1 MKKIFTLIAVVA
13 FIASCSTGTGY
24 KINGTVEGPEID
36 GTYAYI
42 QEREGRNYNTLD
54 SALITD
60 GKFEFSG
67 DAENVS
73 VKFISLDAKAVGARV
88 MSLIVLEPGNI
99 TVKADSEKML
109 VTGTKLNDANN
120 ELSIAMSEKHKAMR
134 EISQKFQAANQ
145 DGTMTEEL
153 QEELMKQ
160 YDALQEQVTE
170 GTVAFLKSNMGNALG
185 QFSFLMSAS
194 SLELDVQEELLAL
207 ADDSFKS
214 KEEVQKIIEKLDNA
228 KKVAVGQKFV
238 DFTMKDVA
246 GNNVSLSD
254 YAGKGKVVLIDFWA
268 AWCGPCRQEMPNV
281 VSAYKEFKDK
291 GFEVVGVS
299 LDRNQEEW
307 VKGLEDLEMTWPQM
321 SDLKFW
327 DTPVVGLYAFNGIPH
342 TVLLDGEGVIIAK
355 DLRGNA
361 LHDKLAEL
369 LK

>member
-1 MKKIFTLIAVVA
+1 MKKIFTLLAVVA
-13 FIASCSTGTGY
+13 FMASCSKGTGY
-24 KINGTVEGPEID
+24 KINGTVEGSDID

-67 DAENVS
+67 DAETVS
-73 VKFISLDAKAVGARV
+73 VKFISLDAEAVGARV

-109 VTGTKLNDANN
+109 VTGTSLNDANN
-120 ELSIAMSEKHKAMR
+120 ALSTSMSEKHKAMR
-134 EISQKFQAANQ
+134 EISQKFQSANQ

-153 QEELMKQ
+153 QEELMEQ

-170 GTVAFLKSNMGNALG
+170 GTIAFLKSNMGNELG
-185 QFSFLMSAS
+185 QFSFLMSAP

-207 ADDSFKS
+207 ADDNFKS
-214 KEEVQKIIEKLDNA
+214 KEEVQKIVENLEKA
-228 KKVAVGQKFV
+228 KRVAIGQKFV
-238 DFTMKDVA
+238 DFTMKDVE
-246 GNNVSLSD
+246 GNDISLSD

-321 SDLKFW
+321 SDLSYW
-327 DTPVVGLYAFNGIPH
+327 DSPVISLYAFRGIPH
-342 TVLLDGEGVIIAK
+342 TVLIDGEGVIIDK
-355 DLRGNA
+355 NLRGKE

-369 LK
+369 LD